1 MGDIRVH
8 VTGEV
13 LKKRIERDRTVQ
25 VERAWEK
32 YQQGRQIA
40 QLARECDLE
49 PNDLWRRMVRVAR
62 DEQWTSIS
70 RTSGRIP
77 R

>member
-1 MGDIRVH
+1 MGDVRVH

-32 YQQGRQIA
+32 WQQGRQIA

-49 PNDLWRRMVRVAR
+49 PIDLWRRMVRVAR
-62 DEQWTSIS
+62 DEQWKALGTRS
-70 RTSGRIP
+70 R
-77 R
+77 